1 MRNAK
6 LTFDNFSFNIVILTI
21 VWALMSSLVHIH
33 TKSILLIVPK
43 KLKKINNL
51 GSNLFKRNG
60 EREVT
65 SSILWSAKSF
75 LKKSY
80 FSLFNN
86 FQY

>member
-21 VWALMSSLVHIH
+21 VWALMSSLVHKH

-51 GSNLFKRNG
+51 GSNLFKQNG